1 MKFIPMEAIE
11 SRFLSYWETTK
22 SNSSPTFTASL
33 RARKEFTNP
42 YILERVVDKLKIDEY
57 GTNFSTTSKR
67 RHTPDEYVAE
77 DFYLV
82 LRELDAANASAMK
95 KSQTLELVT
104 SAGVKEEENNVHLD
118 VGSDSRN
125 GLFVF
130 PASKHV
136 ERIEPPPLL
145 SQHRRGEE
153 ESSTGQIKQKRSR
166 WQ

>member
-1 MKFIPMEAIE
+1 MEAIE

-22 SNSSPTFTASL
+22 SSISPTFTASL

-42 YILERVVDKLKIDEY
+42 YILERVIDKLNIDEY
-57 GTNFSTTSKR
+57 GTNFSTTSTR
-67 RHTPDEYVAE
+67 RHSPDEYVAE

-82 LRELDAANASAMK
+82 LRELEAANASVLQ
-95 KSQTLELVT
+95 KSHTFGMFT
-104 SAGVKEEENNVHLD
+104 SVGVKEEEKDSKVHLD
-118 VGSDSRN
+118 FGSDSRN

-145 SQHRRGEE
+145 SQNRQGEE
-153 ESSTGQIKQKRSR
+153 ESSTGKRLQKRSR

>member
-1 MKFIPMEAIE
+1 MAE

-22 SNSSPTFTASL
+22 SDSRPTFTASL

-67 RHTPDEYVAE
+67 RNTPDEYVAE

-82 LRELDAANASAMK
+82 LRDLEAANASALQK
-95 KSQTLELVT
+95 RQTLGLVT
-104 SAGVKEEENNVHLD
+104 SVGVKEEESKVHLNL
-118 VGSDSRN
+118 GSDARYDLILS
-125 GLFVF
+125 
-130 PASKHV
+130 PASQHS
-136 ERIEPPPLL
+136 ELRLPL
-145 SQHRRGEE
+145 SQHRQGEE
-153 ESSTGQIKQKRSR
+153 ESSTGKRKQKRSR